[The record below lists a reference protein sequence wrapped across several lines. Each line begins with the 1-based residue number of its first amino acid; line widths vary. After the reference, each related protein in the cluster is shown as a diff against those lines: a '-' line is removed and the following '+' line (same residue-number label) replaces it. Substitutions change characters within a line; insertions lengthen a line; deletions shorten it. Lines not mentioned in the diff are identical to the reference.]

1 MAATAEST
9 AGSTEARSAAT
20 VDLVRRHAHRAWPW
34 HLVGIMGEPRRM
46 AYYDFN
52 DPGLAQKAIWVSVST
67 IGGFILVFSALLLV
81 IILLASHRR
90 AVAIIPPLTF
100 ALALRP
106 LRKLPVY

>member
-1 MAATAEST
+1 
-9 AGSTEARSAAT
+9 
-20 VDLVRRHAHRAWPW
+20 
-34 HLVGIMGEPRRM
+34 MGEPRRM

-106 LRKLPVY
+106 LRKLPVS